1 MKINTYGEFS
11 EYQPAAGE
19 SVVLHDSRFIASR
32 IDGKGSTAPGRK
44 LQAIQGKTAD
54 VDAEI
59 ARLGLTVPTAEQR
72 RFASIPDAQLAAQQ
86 AKTDQAKAALDAEA
100 ARRVAA
106 REA

>member
-1 MKINTYGEFS
+1 MKINTYGEFA
-11 EYQPAAGE
+11 EYQPEAGE

-59 ARLGLTVPTAEQR
+59 ARLGLTVPTTGQR
-72 RFASIPDAQLAAQQ
+72 RLNRLPDEQLAAQQ
-86 AKTDQAKAALDAEA
+86 AKADASKAALDAEA